1 MKKPFL
7 PLLLA
12 AAMFASCRPSVQD
25 YVEFLY
31 ASMPL
36 PDSLVHPR
44 AYWEENVEKTLEV
57 RARMDWGIP
66 EREFRHFVLPLRVNN
81 ENLDDFRTKYA
92 DSLCARV
99 EGMGIAEA
107 ALEINH
113 WCHERATYTPS
124 DGRTLGPEALI
135 RSGLGRCGE
144 ESTFT
149 VAALRAAGIP
159 ARQVYTPRW
168 AHTDDN
174 HAWVE
179 VWAGGKWHFMGACE
193 PEAVLD
199 LGWFNSSVS
208 RAMLLHTKA
217 FGGYDGPEDVISR
230 THAYTEI
237 NVIDSYIPAR
247 RTVVT
252 VLDGQGAPVAGADI
266 EFKIYNYAE
275 FYTVARYKTDSRG
288 QSALDTGLG
297 DIVVWASEGERFGL
311 GVVSGEAGEIVLDKT
326 FGKEYS
332 FDLDIVP
339 PSGNPLPDLSI
350 PGQKALNSR
359 RLACEDSIR
368 LARPHPRAVDPGIGL
383 SEKDL
388 IDVTRDV
395 IEDALS
401 TPATG
406 DLYIDCPRV
415 ELEMLMPCREEI
427 RSGLAPGAITTSA
440 DAVVWVRDSI
450 SIDRNRNPQGLRIP
464 PVVVWRSRI
473 ADPLSRDIFF
483 VALCRTLGFPSRFDS
498 VTGKPQ
504 YRQDGSWIPVDFD
517 RAEDAAEPKGVL
529 QTVSFGPRKP
539 EYYRH
544 YTISRVSEG
553 SCRLCEFPENE
564 PVACSNE
571 FEQGYYMLTSG
582 ARMADGSVLAHVE
595 MFNVVASEAVSKP
608 IVLRESSQKVS
619 VIGSIDAEKPV
630 LVPERAESCSAAGL
644 PDLAG
649 AGDGTSD
656 GAADGAVDEVTILS
670 QTGRDWYILCILDE
684 RDEPSIHAV
693 RQLSGIA
700 GELNAWGRKIVI
712 LGGSQR
718 PEGLENAVF
727 GRDSDGKTAAMLLA
741 GVGAVSTPAE
751 RLPYVAVADS
761 FGRVVW
767 FSSGYN
773 TSLGENLL
781 SVIAR
786 L

>member
-1 MKKPFL
+1 MKKTLL

-12 AAMFASCRPSVQD
+12 AAITLSCRPSVQD

-44 AYWEENVEKTLEV
+44 AYWEANVEKTLEV
-57 RARMDWGIP
+57 RERMAWGVP

-81 ENLDDFRTKYA
+81 ENLDDFRTLYA

-99 EGMGIAEA
+99 EGLSIGEA

-124 DGRTLGPEALI
+124 DGRTLGPLALI

-144 ESTFT
+144 ESTFA

-179 VWAGGKWHFMGACE
+179 VWVDGAWHFMGACE

-217 FGGYDGPEDVISR
+217 FGRYDGPEDVISR
-230 THAYTEI
+230 THAHTEI
-237 NVIDSYIPAR
+237 NVIKSYIPTR

-252 VLDGQGAPVAGADI
+252 VIDENGAPVSDADI

-275 FYTVARYKTDSRG
+275 FYTVARYRTDSRG

-297 DIVVWASEGERFGL
+297 DIVVWASKGDRFGL

-326 FGKEYS
+326 FGQEYS

-339 PSGNPLPDLSI
+339 PAENPLPDLST
-350 PGQKALNSR
+350 PEQKALNSR
-359 RLACEDSIR
+359 RLASEDSLR
-368 LARPHPRAVDPGIGL
+368 LARPHPRATDPGIGL

-388 IDVTRDV
+388 IDVTQEV
-395 IEDALS
+395 IDDALS

-415 ELEMLMPCREEI
+415 ELEMLMPCRAEI
-427 RSGLAPGAITTSA
+427 RAGLAPGAIVTPT
-440 DAVVWVRDSI
+440 DAVSWVGDNIRTD
-450 SIDRNRNPQGLRIP
+450 NLRNPQGLRIP
-464 PVVVWRSRI
+464 PVAVWRSRI

-483 VALCRTLGFPSRFDS
+483 VALCRALGFPARLDS

-504 YRQDGSWIPVDFD
+504 YRQEGDWISVDFD
-517 RAEDAAEPKGVL
+517 KAEVAAAPKGVL
-529 QTVSFGPRKP
+529 QTMSYASREP

-544 YTISRVSEG
+544 YTVSRVSDG
-553 SCRLCEFPENE
+553 TCRLCEFPEDA
-564 PVACSNE
+564 PVASSNE
-571 FEQGYYMLTSG
+571 FEEGYYMLTSG
-582 ARMADGSVLAHVE
+582 TRMADGSVLAHVE
-595 MFNVVASEAVSKP
+595 MFNIAAGEVTTKP
-608 IVLRESSQKVS
+608 VVLRESSLKVS
-619 VIGSIDAEKPV
+619 VIGSIDAEKPA
-630 LVPERAESCSAAGL
+630 LLPE
-644 PDLAG
+644 
-649 AGDGTSD
+649 
-656 GAADGAVDEVTILS
+656 GAAAEATILS
-670 QTGRDWYILCILDE
+670 LTGRDWYVLCILGE
-684 RDEPSIHAV
+684 GDEPSIHAV

-700 GELNAWGRKIVI
+700 DELNAWGRKVVI
-712 LGGSQR
+712 LGGSQT
-718 PEGLENAVF
+718 PEGLEQAVF
-727 GRDSDGKTAAMLLA
+727 GRDSGGKTAAMLLA
-741 GVGAVSTPAE
+741 GVETSAPAA

-781 SVIAR
+781 SIIAR